1 MNWNVEWA
9 WTNYWILRGKG
20 LSSEEAAAQTL
31 GDYRRRLDPTAAN
44 PDPEEADVRKLA
56 AEFESMQ

>member
-9 WTNYWILRGKG
+9 WTNYWILRGQG
-20 LSSEEAAAQTL
+20 FSSEAATAQTL

-44 PDPEEADVRKLA
+44 PDVESAEVRKLA
-56 AEFESMQ
+56 GELESMQ